1 MNENL
6 NNPTVPDEFKISEH
20 LYNAL
25 KEIDTDRRNCLG
37 GGDQYPMAH
46 LARIIS
52 TLIRRKN
59 QWRVIGI
66 TKEALELLASC
77 GFEKPPKAIQR
88 GHLVSRADVAAYI
101 FSQSE
106 GFISKQELEYVL
118 WFYDQTVLMTVDQ
131 NKKTYA
137 TPEFYKFEFDEGLD
151 VLFASAYIGHVYGE
165 REKNFIRDFFSN
177 KEKIVHTIDDIYP
190 RHIHSHK

>member
-1 MNENL
+1 MNENP
-6 NNPTVPDEFKISEH
+6 NDFKVPEEFRISEH

-25 KEIDTDRRNCLG
+25 KEIDADRRSCFG
-37 GGDQYPMAH
+37 GVHQYPMAH

-66 TKEALELLASC
+66 TKEALELLASYD
-77 GFEKPPKAIQR
+77 FEKPPKTIQR
-88 GHLVSRADVAAYI
+88 GHLVSRAEVAAYI
-101 FSQSE
+101 FSQSKN
-106 GFISKQELEYVL
+106 FISKEELEYVL

-137 TPEFYKFEFDEGLD
+137 TPEFYKFEYEEGINM
-151 VLFASAYIGHVYGE
+151 LFASAYIGHVYDE
-165 REKNFIRDFFSN
+165 QEKNFIRDFYSQ
-177 KEKIVHTIDDIYP
+177 KAKTSLSIDDVYP